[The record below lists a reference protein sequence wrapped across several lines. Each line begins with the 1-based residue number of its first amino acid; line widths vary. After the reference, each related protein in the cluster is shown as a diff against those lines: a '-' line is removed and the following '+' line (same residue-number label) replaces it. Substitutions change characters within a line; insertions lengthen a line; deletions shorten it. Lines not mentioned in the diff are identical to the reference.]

1 MEDYEIVALYWDR
14 NEEAIAQTQQRY
26 GGYLYKIA
34 FQVLASRPDSE
45 ESVNDTYLKAWG
57 SMPPHRPGT
66 LRTYLGKIT
75 RQLSIDRLR
84 GRGREKRRGSE
95 YALSLSELEEC
106 VSAGDTT
113 QERLDLRLL
122 AESIEDFLA
131 TLPPESRTAFVGRY
145 YYLDPI
151 RDIAGYYGMSQSK
164 VKSLL
169 YRARQGLKKH
179 LEQEGFV

>member
-1 MEDYEIVALYWDR
+1 MEDQAIVALYWQRD
-14 NEEAIAQTQQRY
+14 ESAIQETQQKY
-26 GGYLYKIA
+26 GPYLLKIA
-34 FQVLASRPDSE
+34 YQILSSREDSE

-84 GRGREKRRGSE
+84 GRDRVKRRASE

-113 QERLDLRLL
+113 QEQVDLRLL
-122 AESIEDFLA
+122 AQSIQRFLSA
-131 TLPPESRTAFVGRY
+131 LPPEARTVFVERY
-145 YYLDPI
+145 YYLDPV
-151 RDIAGYYGMSQSK
+151 RDIAQHHGFTQSK

-169 YRARQGLKKH
+169 YRTRQGLKRH
-179 LEQEGFV
+179 LEQEDFL